1 VDQFSNL
8 LRGKV
13 VARATPATSISQQV
27 IVLKGPEDDVN
38 EILQMLQ
45 ELDTPVRQ
53 DADEFT
59 IYDVKFA
66 DPRSLR
72 EELVASISG
81 LRASVVPAS
90 VGNPYAYSSGS
101 AFKQSVLNE
110 ADRSRAGS
118 GSAATQGAGG
128 DQLGTSSQAGGAT
141 SSVEGTNPLATT
153 YEAFRPASVPMR
165 LILRGSPAI
174 TAAAR
179 AYAATLDVA
188 PKQIALEVRVAELS
202 REDALTLGFDWNI
215 LDTGG
220 ILTSIGLK
228 ETPGSP
234 NFNSSFRGGHSLTGQ
249 LDQLL
254 DKRHLIAR
262 PNLLAL
268 DGRESEVFIGDI
280 VKYIQSIQT
289 DDQGRQQITLGQDR
303 VGVRLPVLARAGAD
317 GNITL
322 DIQPAVS
329 TITGF
334 LDVPGGGQVPQISIR
349 TTQSSAVIKSGET
362 IALGGLIREE
372 DRKQVSGVPILKDLP
387 IVGALFRKTQNSLL
401 KTEIVFFLT
410 AKIVDANDRANAAAP
425 KSEGGQ
431 QP

>member
-1 VDQFSNL
+1 
-8 LRGKV
+8 
-13 VARATPATSISQQV
+13 
-27 IVLKGPEDDVN
+27 
-38 EILQMLQ
+38 
-45 ELDTPVRQ
+45 
-53 DADEFT
+53 
-59 IYDVKFA
+59 
-66 DPRSLR
+66 
-72 EELVASISG
+72 
-81 LRASVVPAS
+81 
-90 VGNPYAYSSGS
+90 
-101 AFKQSVLNE
+101 
-110 ADRSRAGS
+110 
-118 GSAATQGAGG
+118 
-128 DQLGTSSQAGGAT
+128 
-141 SSVEGTNPLATT
+141 
-153 YEAFRPASVPMR
+153 MR